1 MKLYP
6 PHIPLT
12 AVRYASQ
19 TMAIKVVVG
28 KLLSNVGSTSLFYA
42 GAVFLPASIAY
53 LIGTNLFG
61 PLAHKIGR

>member
-1 MKLYP
+1 MVIMAFKLALMYSWSMTE
-6 PHIPLT
+6 LCWLY
-12 AVRYASQ
+12 V
-19 TMAIKVVVG
+19 
-28 KLLSNVGSTSLFYA
+28 